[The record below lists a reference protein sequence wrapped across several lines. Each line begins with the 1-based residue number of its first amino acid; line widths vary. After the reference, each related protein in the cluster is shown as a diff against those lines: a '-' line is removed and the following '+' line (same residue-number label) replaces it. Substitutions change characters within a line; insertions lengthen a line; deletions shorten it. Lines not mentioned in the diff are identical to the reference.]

1 VATSAENAVAA
12 PKREIGIREL
22 KDNLSAALAR
32 VRRGETITVTD
43 RKHAIARIVPAGNG
57 ERDVGVV
64 IETLVKSGRLSWGGG
79 KPSGVKNAG
88 RVRGRTVAEA
98 VVEDRR

>member
-1 VATSAENAVAA
+1 MAA

-32 VRRGETITVTD
+32 VRKGETITVTD

-57 ERDVGVV
+57 DESMELV
-64 IETLVKSGRLSWGGG
+64 IQTLVKSGRLSWGGG
-79 KPSGVKNAG
+79 KPSGLKNAG
-88 RVRGRTVAEA
+88 RVRGRSVAEA